1 MFAESS
7 KYVLVISP
15 GLKFDCPQSRIN
27 YKPMEMWRTFEVKV
41 AHLCLDMSEWWS
53 NGPTVARTVWR
64 RQIAGAINES
74 WQSGFRSDV
83 SGTSTS
89 SHQQEIEKREYEEQI
104 LALRARRNAADTQ
117 LEGLLQGWETK
128 FGAKYAGLEDEVGE

>member
-1 MFAESS
+1 MKPPPVGRSKPAAEAA
-7 KYVLVISP
+7 KR
-15 GLKFDCPQSRIN
+15 KWDDCPPTTATLVPGPSR
-27 YKPMEMWRTFEVKV
+27 T
-41 AHLCLDMSEWWS
+41 L
-53 NGPTVARTVWR
+53 ARTRESADALAPSEKRPRVDKVTMR
-64 RQIAGAINES
+64 GVSPIPSESS

-89 SHQQEIEKREYEEQI
+89 SRRQEIEKREYEEQI
-104 LALRARRNAADTQ
+104 LALRARCNAADTQ